1 VPGLRRLALC
11 AATLIGLGAFAA
23 VPVTAATP
31 ATPTTSATGK
41 TKAKPKPGP
50 RVSVI
55 LTSANL
61 HQALSPAGTLT
72 FSSAAAGG
80 VPSVQISEAT
90 RYQTMR
96 SVGGAMT
103 DSSAWL
109 IQDGLR
115 PGTRAWLMRHL
126 FGLSGLHLGFM
137 RVPMGASDFTA
148 TGTPYTYDDVPAG
161 QTDVHLRYFSIA
173 HDLAY
178 IIPALREALALNPKM
193 FTLAAP
199 WSPPAWMK
207 TTDSLGNPLDVIGS
221 LIPADYGPLAQYF
234 VRFLEDYRAAGVPI
248 TAITP
253 QNEPGQ
259 NSTYPGLNMDE
270 TSEAAF
276 LTSAL
281 VPALHGAGLRP
292 LIYGYDNNW
301 FGGGLTFA
309 YDLGLG
315 PAARDLTGL
324 ASHCYFGGPTTLSG
338 LHRVIPH
345 LEEMI
350 SECAMG
356 PLAFTT
362 SELEI
367 SAMRNWATAVNL
379 WNLALNPEGGPVQP
393 PNYGCVGCTGIVT
406 IDPVRHTVKLSRD
419 YYQLG
424 QFSRYVQPGA
434 VRLASNNFVTYTY
447 FYPSGRI
454 TTPGLDDVAFQNPDH
469 SRVLLAFNS
478 SRRSIAFAVSDAGDS
493 FRYRLAAGST
503 ATFVWQPGRSH

>member
-1 VPGLRRLALC
+1 VPRLRRHA
-11 AATLIGLGAFAA
+11 LGAVPLLIALGMIA
-23 VPVTAATP
+23 PVPVRAA
-31 ATPTTSATGK
+31 AA
-41 TKAKPKPGP
+41 AKPRPGP
-50 RVSVI
+50 QVRVI

-61 HQALSPAGTLT
+61 RQALTPAGTVSFT
-72 FSSAAAGG
+72 AGI
-80 VPSVQISEAT
+80 PTALPTIQISEAT

-103 DSSAWL
+103 DTAAWL
-109 IQDGLR
+109 IQDGLT

-126 FGLSGLHLGFM
+126 FGPGGLHLGFM
-137 RVPMGASDFTA
+137 RLPMGASDFTA
-148 TGTPYTYDDVPAG
+148 AQTPYTYDDVAPG
-161 QTDVHLRYFSIA
+161 QTDVQLRHFSIA
-173 HDLAY
+173 HDFAY
-178 IIPALREALALNPKM
+178 VIPALREALAENPKM
-193 FTLAAP
+193 FVLAAP

-221 LIPADYGPLAQYF
+221 LIPTDYGPLAQYF
-234 VRFLEDYRAAGVPI
+234 VRFLQAYRAAGIPV

-270 TSEAAF
+270 ASEAAF
-276 LTSAL
+276 VVGNLA
-281 VPALHGAGLRP
+281 PALHGAGLHP

-301 FGGGLTFA
+301 YGGGLTFA

-315 PAARDLTGL
+315 PAARDLAGI
-324 ASHCYFGGPTTLSG
+324 ASHCYFGGPTALSG
-338 LHRVIPH
+338 LHRVIPG
-345 LEEMI
+345 LEELV

-379 WNLALNPEGGPVQP
+379 WNLALDPQGGPVQP
-393 PNYGCVGCTGIVT
+393 PNYGCLHCTGVVT
-406 IDPVRHTVKLSRD
+406 VDPVRHTVRLTRD

-424 QFSRYVQPGA
+424 QFSKYVQPGA

-454 TTPGLDDVAFQNPDH
+454 NTPGLDDVAFQNPDH
-469 SRVLLAFNS
+469 SRVLEAFNS
-478 SRRSIAFAVSDAGDS
+478 ARRPITFAVSDAGDS
-493 FRYRLAAGST
+493 FRYRLAPGAT
-503 ATFVWQPGRSH
+503 ATFVWKP